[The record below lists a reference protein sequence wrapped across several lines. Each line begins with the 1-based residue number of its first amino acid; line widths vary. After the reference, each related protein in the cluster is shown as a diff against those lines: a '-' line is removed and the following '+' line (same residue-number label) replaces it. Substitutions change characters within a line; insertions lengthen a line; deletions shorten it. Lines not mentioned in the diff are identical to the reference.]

1 MGAGHPWSLRW
12 WAELKNDHT
21 STDHRPQC
29 TSALCTHRHFS
40 YRAVLDF
47 VVHVCVN
54 ERSRALGKAP
64 ALAHSPRELAVMC
77 GGGPRAAPTNKS
89 KSR

>member
-40 YRAVLDF
+40 YRAVLDL

-54 ERSRALGKAP
+54 ERSRAPEGP
-64 ALAHSPRELAVMC
+64 RTPPGRRELAVMC